1 MKFSSTSQHLPL
13 KKKKKRTTRNFTS
26 ILNKIEKVQEFEK
39 EESFYRQKS
48 RQLSIKGS
56 SHGLWRASAGTPDDA
71 AHWPQFSLPWRLSL
85 QLLGSLCRP
94 PQLIVFTAF
103 EVILHEKDSN
113 RMKRFLT
120 LHWQQ
125 IKKKKSKIQRY
136 AHTSHIH
143 TENNPK

>member
-56 SHGLWRASAGTPDDA
+56 SHGL
-71 AHWPQFSLPWRLSL
+71 
-85 QLLGSLCRP
+85 
-94 PQLIVFTAF
+94 
-103 EVILHEKDSN
+103 
-113 RMKRFLT
+113 
-120 LHWQQ
+120 
-125 IKKKKSKIQRY
+125 
-136 AHTSHIH
+136 
-143 TENNPK
+143 